1 MSILRSDS
9 RTEADVRTL
18 TMCMSVLSRSDGSG
32 QFSFGDLKALSS
44 VNGPAEVRIRDEK
57 PTGVSLKFT
66 LSRFV
71 VSPSLAYS
79 IKQFFAP
86 LILVK
91 KYPRSLIQ
99 INLQTLAKPSD
110 RWTTSFSTESPEQTK
125 VNLVDEI
132 QSVTEKAALINAAS
146 LALMDSGICM
156 RGCGFA
162 VGVAIIPSSAAALN
176 QTQDSSNQ
184 ADHVVLDPNPAEESS
199 AKSLHLIGVHFGH
212 LFNTPSSS
220 GDNIGRVTLC
230 ESNGTFD
237 YEQLQTVLKYASLA
251 TQQIHAFVRRSCE
264 TVYQEQEENNNYS
277 ELTGQPSAALN
288 TNTSSESRKKKKKNK

>member
-1 MSILRSDS
+1 M
-9 RTEADVRTL
+9 
-18 TMCMSVLSRSDGSG
+18 
-32 QFSFGDLKALSS
+32 K
-44 VNGPAEVRIRDEK
+44 
-57 PTGVSLKFT
+57 
-66 LSRFV
+66 
-71 VSPSLAYS
+71 SLAYS

-146 LALMDSGICM
+146 LALIDSGICM

-237 YEQLQTVLKYASLA
+237 YEQVRLLSFSSRSLDP
-251 TQQIHAFVRRSCE
+251 
-264 TVYQEQEENNNYS
+264 
-277 ELTGQPSAALN
+277 L
-288 TNTSSESRKKKKKNK
+288 SSMYIYPLLVD